1 MIDIRCHVAALAR
14 VARRVAGLPP
24 LSFNKENG
32 SRGQP
37 APGAPRERG
46 NGKGSRCLRI
56 LVVEDE
62 PVNQLFLKRLLEKM
76 GHSPRLA
83 AEAQQALQC
92 LGEERFDLILMDI
105 QLPDMNGLEATRLI
119 RANPPAK
126 QDPDIPIVAVTAFA
140 LEVNR
145 DQALAAGMDDH
156 IAKPVEIATLERI
169 IARVCLQG
177 D

>member
-1 MIDIRCHVAALAR
+1 MVELRCRVAALTR
-14 VARRVAGLPP
+14 IVRRVAGLPP
-24 LSFNKENG
+24 LSLTKDDG
-32 SRGQP
+32 ARGRP
-37 APGAPRERG
+37 APGAGKQKG
-46 NGKGSRCLRI
+46 NGKTDRCLRI

-76 GHSPRLA
+76 GHSPRVA
-83 AEAQQALQC
+83 GEARQALQC
-92 LGEERFDLILMDI
+92 LAEERFDLILMDI
-105 QLPDMNGLEATRLI
+105 QLPDMNGLEATRRI

-140 LEVNR
+140 MEVNR
-145 DQALAAGMDDH
+145 DQALAAGMDEH

>member
-1 MIDIRCHVAALAR
+1 MHRICHQVQKLVRAAHR
-14 VARRVAGLPP
+14 VARLPP
-24 LSFNKENG
+24 PLAG
-32 SRGQP
+32 GGAP
-37 APGAPRERG
+37 APDKPVPAFRQEKG
-46 NGKGSRCLRI
+46 NGKALRCLRI

-62 PVNQLFLKRLLEKM
+62 PVNQLFLRRLLEKM

-83 AEAQQALQC
+83 GEVSEAMQC
-92 LGEERFDLILMDI
+92 LDEERFDLILMDI
-105 QLPDMNGLEATRLI
+105 QLPDMNGLDATRLI

-156 IAKPVEIATLERI
+156 LAKPVEVAALERV

-177 D
+177 S